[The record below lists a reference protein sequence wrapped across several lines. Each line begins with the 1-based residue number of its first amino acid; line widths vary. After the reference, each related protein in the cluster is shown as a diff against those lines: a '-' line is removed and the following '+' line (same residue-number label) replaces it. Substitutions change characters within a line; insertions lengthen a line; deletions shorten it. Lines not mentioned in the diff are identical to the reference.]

1 VFREARTVRVA
12 VPSGAPAAGSREAA
26 PGARRTR
33 GRIGEQAA
41 ARALAE
47 RGYRVL
53 ARNLRIGRGEIDLV
67 CEHDGDVVFVE
78 VKARRGADFG
88 TPAEAVTARKQ
99 RALLALAARYL
110 ARTRRADRACRFDVV
125 EVWLA
130 AGDRPI
136 RVEVLRDA
144 FRA

>member
-1 VFREARTVRVA
+1 MMPARHPRSA
-12 VPSGAPAAGSREAA
+12 ARHAAPPAPAFGAGLV
-26 PGARRTR
+26 RRTR
-33 GRIGEQAA
+33 GRAGEDAA
-41 ARALAE
+41 AETLGA

-53 ARNLRIGRGEIDLV
+53 VRNLRLGRGEIDLV

-78 VKARRGADFG
+78 VKARRGAAFG
-88 TPAEAVTARKQ
+88 TPAEAVTWRKQ

-110 ARTRRADRACRFDVV
+110 QRTGRGDRTCRFDVV

-130 AGDRPI
+130 AGDRAV
-136 RVEVLRDA
+136 RVDVLRDA

>member
-1 VFREARTVRVA
+1 MAA
-12 VPSGAPAAGSREAA
+12 HPPGPGAGS
-26 PGARRTR
+26 ARRVR
-33 GRIGEQAA
+33 GRVGEEAA
-41 ARALAE
+41 ARALAA

-53 ARNLRIGRGEIDLV
+53 ARNLRLGRGEIDLV

-78 VKARRGADFG
+78 VKARRGAAFG

-110 ARTRRADRACRFDVV
+110 GRTGRADRTCRFDVV

-130 AGDRPI
+130 AGDRPSRI
-136 RVEVLRDA
+136 DVLRDA

>member
-1 VFREARTVRVA
+1 M
-12 VPSGAPAAGSREAA
+12 AAHPAA
-26 PGARRTR
+26 PGAVRRLR
-33 GRIGEQAA
+33 GRIGEEAA
-41 ARALAE
+41 AQALAA

-53 ARNLRIGRGEIDLV
+53 VRNIRLGRGEIDLV
-67 CEHDGDVVFVE
+67 CEHDGEVVFVE
-78 VKARRGADFG
+78 VKARRGAAFG

-110 ARTRRADRACRFDVV
+110 GRTGRADQPCRFDVV

-130 AGDRPI
+130 DGDRPV